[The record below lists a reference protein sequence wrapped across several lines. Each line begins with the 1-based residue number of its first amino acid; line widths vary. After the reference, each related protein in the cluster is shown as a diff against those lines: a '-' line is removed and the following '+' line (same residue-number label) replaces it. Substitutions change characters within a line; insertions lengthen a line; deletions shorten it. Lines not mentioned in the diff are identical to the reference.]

1 MHDEFHVP
9 NVLIVLLYMWR
20 LNSQGY
26 WVKQKQPY
34 KLAMSDSQNYTP
46 QLCKHI
52 HVVHHICLLA
62 AAAAA
67 YLVNFWIGL
76 DYENTTLVY
85 CLFSRDDF
93 DCSVFHTWGTDK
105 SKAVIGG
112 VTELQT
118 WREHLQENGT
128 WILISKPRE
137 RNVVRFLAAVCAG
150 ESCVYLTT
158 LSAL

>member
-1 MHDEFHVP
+1 MHDEFHVL

-26 WVKQKQPY
+26 WVKRKQPY
-34 KLAMSDSQNYTP
+34 KFAIRKTIPGNFVSTSMLSCASHLFRLA
-46 QLCKHI
+46 CCC
-52 HVVHHICLLA
+52 CLSRK
-62 AAAAA
+62 
-67 YLVNFWIGL
+67 FWIGL
-76 DYENTTLVY
+76 DYENTVY

-93 DCSVFHTWGTDK
+93 DCSVFRTRGTDK

-112 VTELQT
+112 VTVLHT
-118 WREHLQENGT
+118 RREHLPENGT

-137 RNVVRFLAAVCAG
+137 RNVVRFLAAVWAE
-150 ESCVYLTT
+150 ESCVYQTT